1 MSTIP
6 TSVTQEQCE
15 TYIYPYLSKAKRGY
29 ESRIG
34 LFKVFN
40 YILKRIYMGCQW
52 KELPI
57 EVDRANPEKKS

>member
-6 TSVTQEQCE
+6 TSVTQAQFED
-15 TYIYPYLSKAKRGY
+15 YIYPYLSKAKRGY

-40 YILKRIYMGCQW
+40 YVLKRIYMGCQW
-52 KELPI
+52 KALPI
-57 EVDRANPEKKS
+57 EADGQHPEKKN